1 MLADLAKKLLYGS
14 GALGWYHRVR
24 NANTLTVA
32 MFHRILPSD
41 DPRWPSCDPDYTLS
55 TELLSRSL
63 QFFKR
68 HYHVVSL
75 AQVLALRR
83 RGERLP
89 PRALLI
95 SFDDGWSDNAEYA
108 LPLLQRE
115 NLPAVMFV
123 VSDAVGTRQ
132 PFYQERMVSAWR
144 RGTLRVAELT
154 AALTQVGDATTQPG
168 GEGIEALRAAI
179 ARIEHLSVAA
189 RDALLAPLARAL
201 DDGQRHMVDV
211 AELERLRAGGVA
223 LGLHGKSHVHL
234 TRAAD
239 LDAELS
245 GARDALA
252 ALLDDAAGRAES
264 MSFPHGAHDRVI
276 AQRAHD
282 AGYELVFTSVPVLNP
297 VGADV
302 GWLLGRTGLDHDAIV
317 DASGRFRPDRLALS
331 LFRRA
336 HQRLI

>member
-1 MLADLAKKLLYGS
+1 
-14 GALGWYHRVR
+14 
-24 NANTLTVA
+24 

-41 DPRWPSCDPDYTLS
+41 DPRWSSCDPDYTLS
-55 TELLSRSL
+55 TELLARSL

-83 RGERLP
+83 GGERLP
-89 PRALLI
+89 RRALLI

-132 PFYQERMVSAWR
+132 PFYQERIVSAWR
-144 RGTLRVAELT
+144 RGTLRVAQLT
-154 AALTQVGDATTQPG
+154 SALTQAGDAMTQPAD
-168 GEGIEALRAAI
+168 EGIDALRAAI
-179 ARIEHLSVAA
+179 SRIERLPAA
-189 RDALLAPLARAL
+189 TRDALLAPLASAL

-211 AELERLRAGGVA
+211 AELVRLKAGGVA
-223 LGLHGKSHVHL
+223 LGLHGKTHTHL

-239 LDAELS
+239 LDAELG

-252 ALLDDAAGRAES
+252 ALLDDAGGRAES

-302 GWLLGRTGLDHDAIV
+302 GWMLGRTGFDHDAIV
-317 DASGRFRPDRLALS
+317 DARGRFRPDRLALS

-336 HQRLI
+336 HQRLV